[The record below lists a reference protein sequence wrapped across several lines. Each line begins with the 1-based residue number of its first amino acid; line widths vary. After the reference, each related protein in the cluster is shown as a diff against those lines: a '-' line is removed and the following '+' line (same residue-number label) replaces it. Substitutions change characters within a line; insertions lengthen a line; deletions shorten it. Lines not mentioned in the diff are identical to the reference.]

1 MKLLWFHS
9 ETLQEAAPPSLNNEE
24 PAVKKKKTGTER
36 SRDSRANMTQED
48 QEEAKRKRRDAYA
61 KNKKWPAVSY
71 STRGFL

>member
-1 MKLLWFHS
+1 
-9 ETLQEAAPPSLNNEE
+9 LQEAAPPSLNNEE

-61 KNKKWPAVSY
+61 KNKK
-71 STRGFL
+71 